1 MEASM
6 ARLNLKERI
15 LERLSTNEPFTILS
29 ATQLLEGLP
38 EGEERYTALFEAL
51 CDLSLSEDEAAA
63 YLETVTQHQSRLSA
77 RLGRPVD
84 LRVALLDLWSQEEA
98 PVKSAKLVEVEQY
111 LNSLRMAYLDG
122 LTGLYNR
129 RYLEEFLNREITRS
143 ERHDLSFSVL
153 FVDIDNFKQVNDSK
167 GHAFGDQVLKRIS
180 EELKESARREDLVAR
195 YGGEEF
201 IIVMP
206 QTDTNGACI
215 FADRLL
221 DSVRSRNGD
230 HSTTLSGGIATFPVH
245 GTTTEELLDNAD
257 KGLYEAK
264 VSGKDRFRVSRS
276 DQRRDPRYRCSLD
289 VLYSFDGTSYNP
301 GVTRDVSRSGLGFV
315 TNRSIEVGQN
325 LSLLIRSR
333 KQERTFLVETR
344 IMWAEEFA
352 ESIAATSIRLGARY
366 HGSEGSSVEE
376 LLHEAYGAE
385 PVR

>member
-1 MEASM
+1 M
-6 ARLNLKERI
+6 ARLNLKEHI
-15 LERLSTNEPFTILS
+15 LKRLSAREQFILLS

-38 EGEERYTALFEAL
+38 ADEERYAALFEAL
-51 CDLSLSEDEAAA
+51 CDLSLSDDKAAA
-63 YLETVTQHQSRLSA
+63 YLETVTQHQGRLSE

-84 LRVALLDLWSQEEA
+84 LRVALLDLWSQDEA
-98 PVKSAKLVEVEQY
+98 PVKAAKLIEVEHY

-129 RYLEEFLNREITRS
+129 RYLEEFLHREITRS
-143 ERHDLSFSVL
+143 ERHNLFFSIL
-153 FVDIDNFKQVNDSK
+153 FVDIDNFKRINDSK
-167 GHAFGDQVLKRIS
+167 GHAFGDRVLKKIS
-180 EELKESARREDLVAR
+180 EDLKESARREDLVAR

-201 IIVMP
+201 IVVMP
-206 QTDTNGACI
+206 QTDTGGALI

-221 DSVRSRNGD
+221 ASVRSRDGD
-230 HSTTLSGGIATFPVH
+230 QPTTLSGGIATFPVH
-245 GTTTEELLDNAD
+245 GTTAEELLENAD

-264 VSGKDRFRVSRS
+264 VSGKDRVRVSHS

-301 GVTRDVSRSGLGFV
+301 GITRDVSRSGLGFV
-315 TNRSIEVGQN
+315 TNRSIEVGKN

-333 KQERTFLVETR
+333 RQERTFLVETR
-344 IMWAEEFA
+344 IMWAEELP
-352 ESIAATSIRLGARY
+352 ESRETSSIRLGARY
-366 HGSEGSSVEE
+366 YGSEGSSVEE

>member
-1 MEASM
+1 M
-6 ARLNLKERI
+6 ARLNPKEHI
-15 LERLSTNEPFTILS
+15 LERLSTQGRFILLS

-51 CDLSLSEDEAAA
+51 CDLSLSDDEAAA
-63 YLETVTQHQSRLSA
+63 YLETVTLHQGRLSE

-84 LRVALLDLWSQEEA
+84 LRVALLDLWSQDEA
-98 PVKSAKLVEVEQY
+98 PVKAAKLIEVEHY
-111 LNSLRMAYLDG
+111 LKSLRMAYLDG

-153 FVDIDNFKQVNDSK
+153 FVDIDNFKQINDSK
-167 GHAFGDQVLKRIS
+167 GHVYGDGVLKKIS
-180 EELKESARREDLVAR
+180 EDLKESARREDLVAR

-201 IIVMP
+201 VVVMP
-206 QTDTNGACI
+206 QTDTDGACI

-221 DSVRSRNGD
+221 SSVRSRNGD

-245 GTTTEELLDNAD
+245 GTTAEELLDNAD

-264 VSGKDRFRVSRS
+264 LAGKDRIRVSQS

-301 GVTRDVSRSGLGFV
+301 GITRDVSRSGLGFV
-315 TNRSIEVGQN
+315 TNRSIEVGKN

-333 KQERTFLVETR
+333 TQERTFLVETR
-344 IMWAEEFA
+344 IMWTEELP
-352 ESIAATSIRLGARY
+352 ESIETSSIRLGARY